1 MIESIFWEKFCPKEK
16 LLTNNA
22 IAKNFDE
29 VFIVSFFV
37 GLKNYFDTKMWKKTS
52 TGDRIKVFDL
62 ICSKKQVRF
71 FTKKSTSNY
80 KTLVFNFL

>member
-1 MIESIFWEKFCPKEK
+1 VRCIIFFIITDKAYADSYFRIFFIIIVYDRINFLEKFCPKEK

-37 GLKNYFDTKMWKKTS
+37 GLKNYFDTKM
-52 TGDRIKVFDL
+52 
-62 ICSKKQVRF
+62 
-71 FTKKSTSNY
+71 
-80 KTLVFNFL
+80 